1 MGRIKDL
8 WKNKKL
14 IIEGMKNSIIKKEVV
29 EEVASERMKVCKEC
43 PHMDTKGDSCFV
55 PKTQP
60 CCSLCGC
67 TLNFKLRALSAEC
80 DDKRWPS
87 LMTEDEEDELNF
99 LTDDN

>member
-1 MGRIKDL
+1 MGNLKDI

-29 EEVASERMKVCKEC
+29 EEVAAERMKICDEC
-43 PHMDTKGDSCFV
+43 PHKDTKGDSCFI

-67 TLNFKLRALSAEC
+67 TLHFKLRSLSASC
-80 DDKRWPS
+80 DDKRWDALIS
-87 LMTEDEEDELNF
+87 QEEEDELNF
-99 LTDDN
+99 LTDED